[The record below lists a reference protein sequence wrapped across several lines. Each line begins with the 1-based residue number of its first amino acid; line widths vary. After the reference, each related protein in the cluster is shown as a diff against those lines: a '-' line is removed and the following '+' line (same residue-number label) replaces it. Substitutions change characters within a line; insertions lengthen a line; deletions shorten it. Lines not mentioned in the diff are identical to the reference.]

1 MDTLLYRHI
10 RLDTGETFYI
20 GIGNKKRPYVKYK
33 RNNYWTNIVN
43 KTEYKIEILFD
54 NLYWEEACELEKSLI
69 WLYGRKD
76 KGLGSLSN
84 MTDGGEGSKGTIVK
98 SETLSKKRLSML
110 NKVRTPEHCLNISK
124 SKTGVNHHFYG
135 KTFSESHRLKIG
147 KSNTGR
153 KRSNDSKLKMS
164 LSKKGVKFS
173 ESHIKNLKDS
183 LKLKYETCEFI
194 GSSKKIIDVNNLV
207 IYKSLLDACKKL
219 NLNYSAAGA
228 QIRGQN
234 KNKTG
239 LTYLSTFLN
248 NTQ

>member
-10 RLDTGETFYI
+10 RLDTNETFYI
-20 GIGNKKRPYVKYK
+20 GIGNKKRPYVKYR

-54 NLYWEEACELEKSLI
+54 NLTWEDACELEKSLI

-135 KTFSESHRLKIG
+135 KTFSESHRLKIK

-173 ESHIKNLKDS
+173 ESHIKNLQDS

-194 GSSKKIIDVNNLV
+194 GSSKKVIDVNNLI